1 MPQAVV
7 ALAGAATASAATTF
21 AFAAGAGLLLRE
33 VSKALTPKP
42 KGPGRQVIPT
52 EYSGTIEP
60 RRIIYGQNRT
70 SGMNALSATVTGS
83 TGEYLHQ
90 VLVVSGTE
98 IDDITS
104 VYFDDVEIT
113 DAQIASDGA
122 VTGGTFSGKAS
133 IRRYTGTST
142 QTVDDILTTAI
153 PQWDANHMLR
163 GNGYL
168 ALRYTYD
175 TDKYKNGKPEVSCIV
190 RGRRVYDPRLDVTP
204 GASPTNASYIAYST
218 NPALI
223 LADYLMLDIGGAE
236 DATRIDWGL
245 VVTAA
250 NICDENVLI
259 PPAAPT
265 TTQDRY
271 TLNIM
276 FEAPLS
282 PEEMMDQIAT
292 IARHMNGHCYYSGG
306 KWRMYAGAWTS
317 NAFALTESDF
327 LGDVQISTAF
337 SRISGGFYNAV
348 RGSYVDPARGGLPA
362 EFSPV
367 FNTTYEAA
375 DGERIYSDVE
385 LPGCNNDYEA
395 QRWAIL
401 HNRQGRRQRVV
412 TALFSLAAFKIR
424 PYETGT
430 VTISEIGWTNQQVR
444 CLGWKFTPD
453 PAIELTLIEAASSDF
468 TDPGVSDYGVPGT
481 VTAPTSANFLPG
493 APGNFTA
500 TGQLNAILLRWERP
514 ANAPAGVLYQV
525 YEYTS
530 NSPFSSASQVGADTA
545 DTQMVL
551 PKLDTTE
558 RYYWVRAKVPAT
570 GNTGST
576 TPSTNGLPGKAS
588 AISAALS
595 GSVSPGSATSTG
607 VGSSQTTNSVT
618 AAGIAGTSPYTYAWA
633 FTAGGTGI
641 TITSA
646 SAAATTFS
654 ATGLAIGET
663 RTGTA
668 TCTITDSA
676 AATYTVSVSVTIS
689 RTSGITLN
697 SKSVSH
703 IVPSPTDA
711 TASYQLANTRDVVIS
726 PGSTSDDWA
735 DAALTASDFEC
746 RATIVSGSVST
757 GTTGSWLGLGTSR
770 TWTRTRT
777 SNVEGDDVVVLTI
790 EIRDVATSTVQ
801 ATATITLTASV
812 YT

>member
-1 MPQAVV
+1 MPPVV
-7 ALAGAATASAATTF
+7 AAVGAIVSVATASFIGTALTIGTL
-21 AFAAGAGLLLRE
+21 GLLGRALQP
-33 VSKALTPKP
+33 KA
-42 KGPGRQVIPT
+42 KGPVRVPVPV
-52 EYSGTIEP
+52 EYTGTLES
-60 RRIIYGQNRT
+60 RRILYGKNRVG
-70 SGMNALSATVTGS
+70 GMNCLPAIVTGS
-83 TGEYLHQ
+83 NGEYLHQ
-90 VLVVSGTE
+90 VLAIAGTE
-98 IDDITS
+98 INAITS
-104 VYFDDVEIT
+104 VWFDDTEIT
-113 DAQIASDGA
+113 SGQIGSDGTL
-122 VTGGTFSGKAS
+122 TGGTYSGKAS
-133 IRRYTGTST
+133 IRRYLGTST
-142 QTVDDILTTAI
+142 QVVDDILATAI
-153 PQWDANHMLR
+153 PQWDSTHR
-163 GNGYL
+163 GVGIAYA
-168 ALRYTYD
+168 ALRFTYD
-175 TDKYKNGKPEVSCIV
+175 TNLYKNGKPEVAFTAE
-190 RGRRVYDPRLDVTP
+190 GRKVYDPRLDSSP
-204 GASPTNASYIAYST
+204 GADPTNASYIAYTT

-223 LADYLMLDIGGAE
+223 LADYLRLDLGVGAA
-236 DATRIDWGL
+236 ATRIDWAL

-259 PPAAPT
+259 PPASPT

-271 TLNIM
+271 TCNVVLDDLEDWQGN
-276 FEAPLS
+276 
-282 PEEMMDQIAT
+282 IAT
-292 IARHMNGHCYYSGG
+292 IAKAMNGVCYFRGG

-327 LGDVQISTAF
+327 VGGVSISTAY
-337 SRISGGFYNAV
+337 SRKGGNYYNAV
-348 RGSYVDPARGGLPA
+348 RGFYIDPARGGLPG

-367 FNTTYEAA
+367 FNTTYESA
-375 DGERIYSDVE
+375 DGERIYTDVE
-385 LPGCNNDYEA
+385 LAACNNDYEA

-412 TALFSLAAFKIR
+412 TAEFSLAAYKIN

-430 VTISEIGWTNQQVR
+430 VTIGEVGWTNQQVR
-444 CLGWKFTPD
+444 CLGWRFRPD
-453 PAIELTLIEAASSDF
+453 PVVELTLIEAASSDF
-468 TDPGVSDYGVPGT
+468 TDPGVSDYGEPGT
-481 VTAPTSANFLPG
+481 VTTPTSADFKPG

-525 YEYTS
+525 FEYTS

-570 GNTGST
+570 GNVGST

-595 GSVSPGSATSTG
+595 GSVSPGSATASG
-607 VGSSQTTNSVT
+607 VSSSQTTGSVT

-633 FTAGGTGI
+633 FTSGGTGI
-641 TITSA
+641 TITSTTAA
-646 SAAATTFS
+646 STTFS
-654 ATGLAIGET
+654 STGLAIGET

-711 TASYQLANTRDVVIS
+711 TASYQLASTRDVVIS

-777 SNVEGDDVVVLTI
+777 SNVEGDDIVVLTV